1 MNKKQYNNIIE
12 HTLKHEKSAQTED
25 ALATARAIFNNMGV
39 ALPQGDIKAVYETI
53 KNNRYM
59 SWKPCSMKEAQA
71 AADKGI
77 AAIGISE
84 DKIVVL
90 SATDEEQPVAQTAS
104 VMTLDENTSAYAVE
118 GMQYYSYGY
127 GTTVNG
133 PYVDIPQTGN
143 IGTVISY
150 MGYHK
155 ITDSSSNQYKLKRHA
170 QNNGRYS
177 YSYPEYFAQIDGRIV
192 IATKPNIGN
201 QLPLSIGD
209 YVQVRFKTNSG
220 YIRNYDCI
228 IGDFKGADAPN
239 IWGHYDG
246 QGVVEVVYHNYNP
259 PSGYNANTNNPW
271 GSGRVIRITK
281 VGNYGNFT

>member
-1 MNKKQYNNIIE
+1 MNKKQYNNVIE
-12 HTLKHEKSAQTED
+12 NTLKHEQSAQTD
-25 ALATARAIFNNMGV
+25 DSLATARAIFDNMGV
-39 ALPQGDIKAVYETI
+39 ALPQGDIKTVYETI
-53 KNNRYM
+53 KTDNYM
-59 SWKPCSMKEAQA
+59 GWKSCTMQEAQA
-71 AADKGI
+71 AADRGV

-84 DKIVVL
+84 DRIVVL
-90 SATDEEQPVAQTAS
+90 LAIDEEQPVTQTAS
-104 VMTLDENTSAYAVE
+104 VMTLDENTSAFAVD
-118 GMQYYSYGY
+118 GLQYYSYSY
-127 GTTVNG
+127 GTTTNG

-150 MGYHK
+150 MGYHL
-155 ITDSSSNQYKLKRHA
+155 ITSPSSNQYKLKRHA

-209 YVQVRFKTNSG
+209 YVQVTFKTNSG

>member
-1 MNKKQYNNIIE
+1 MQPFQNKEWYRKILLLIFYN
-12 HTLKHEKSAQTED
+12 
-25 ALATARAIFNNMGV
+25 
-39 ALPQGDIKAVYETI
+39 
-53 KNNRYM
+53 
-59 SWKPCSMKEAQA
+59 
-71 AADKGI
+71 DKGFETTSKLCNQREQRVWEKGPVDLSI
-77 AAIGISE
+77 AG
-84 DKIVVL
+84 
-90 SATDEEQPVAQTAS
+90 EENPS
-104 VMTLDENTSAYAVE
+104 
-118 GMQYYSYGY
+118 
-127 GTTVNG
+127 
-133 PYVDIPQTGN
+133 P
-143 IGTVISY
+143 
-150 MGYHK
+150 
-155 ITDSSSNQYKLKRHA
+155 SSNQYKLKRHA

-259 PSGYNANTNNPW
+259 PSGYNANANNPW
-271 GSGRVIRITK
+271 GLGRVIRITK